1 MNYFLEG
8 KKIYLRDFAKA
19 DIPVWFEWFNNSIV
33 TEHMNKG
40 VYPNSKTAQEEYF
53 ENISRS
59 KNDIQFA
66 INLKEKD
73 LLVGT
78 IGIHKIDWLHR
89 RGDIS
94 VFIGDKAQWGKGLA
108 TEAISLVIKHAF
120 TKLNLRKITAGM
132 WSSNAGCKRGFEKN
146 GFTLEGTLKKQFFYK
161 GSYVDEYRM
170 GLFRED
176 WDSKVETPLQ

>member
-1 MNYFLEG
+1 MKHFLEG
-8 KKIYLRDFAKA
+8 NKIYLRDFTRA
-19 DIPVWFEWFNNSIV
+19 DIPVWFDWFNDPDV

-40 VYPNSKTAQEEYF
+40 IYPNSESAQKEYF
-53 ENISRS
+53 AHISRS
-59 KNDIQFA
+59 KNDIQLA
-66 INLKEKD
+66 IILKEND
-73 LLVGT
+73 LLVGI

-94 VFIGDKAQWGKGLA
+94 VFIGDKTQWGKGIA

-132 WSSNAGCKRGFEKN
+132 WSSNAGCKRCFEKS
-146 GFTLEGTLKKQFFYK
+146 GFALEGTLRKQFFYK

-176 WDSKVETPLQ
+176 WESRTET